1 MLGRVLMQ
9 ENHVITYESIKLK
22 DHEKKYD
29 VYGLD
34 LATVIHA
41 LKFSAI
47 ICHEINLLLL
57 LITLV

>member
-1 MLGRVLMQ
+1 
-9 ENHVITYESIKLK
+9 LK

-41 LKFSAI
+41 LKFIAI
-47 ICHEINLLLL
+47 ICREINLLLL